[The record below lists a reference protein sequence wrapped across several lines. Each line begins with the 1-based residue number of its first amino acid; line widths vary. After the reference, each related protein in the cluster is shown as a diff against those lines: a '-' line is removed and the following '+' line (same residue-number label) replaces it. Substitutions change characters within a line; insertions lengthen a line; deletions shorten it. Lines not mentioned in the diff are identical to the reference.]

1 MASNKDLKLAE
12 FYEQCKRHGYTDM
25 HDDVQSLKAK
35 VIATDL
41 GLEYGRIADF
51 YIKAEKAYDRV
62 CAEKEQQLK
71 EQEEIQRQRNE
82 LAAIRAVNGALLVT
96 MSDSR
101 ASSESGTVVRV
112 FLRPDK
118 SIYTTIDNGDKIEG
132 APTIT
137 VTKGGVV
144 KSSYNPSQ
152 TYYAGATVG
161 GVTTGGI
168 HQTQESI
175 SSSSIKTGTGDIQAK
190 AGDRTI
196 TVRQV
201 SMSRKVREAFK
212 RDDEFRR
219 LVTNGDMV
227 CYNAAQTG
235 LYGMSTMMAKASMRA
250 GDIGTQLTQM
260 SLAVDSARLSFEACQ
275 ERAKLLT
282 RVVSAHFPPS
292 DLDLYNEACSWE
304 NANTSAD
311 LHKALELFEK
321 LGRYKDSA
329 QKAQSVRIRYQALVQ
344 EEKEKAV
351 IRKEEDKRKG
361 KIMAAIGIPVIVAV
375 IAFFVIMQT
384 VVIPRN
390 NYNKAVD
397 LYENGQYAEAI
408 TIFETLGGYIDSK
421 EKAEAA
427 KKEKKAEEDAEK
439 EAKKAEAYAKAEAK
453 NAEAYAEAV
462 TLLETAQYEKA
473 IAAFTALGKYKDS
486 PEKVLASKYARAEEL
501 LSEGELFI
509 ASQAFYTI
517 KDYKD
522 AWIRCQTIWGE
533 LTHRET
539 LSAGYYCTV
548 GLKTDGS
555 VVAKGIDS
563 DDQHD
568 LNEWSNIIAVSAG
581 DDHIVGLKADGSV
594 VAIGKNSNGQCNVSG
609 WRDIV
614 AISAGSFHTVG
625 LKADGSVVAVGISG
639 DGRCEVWDWS
649 DIIAIAAGGSSTLGL
664 KTNGSVVVVGNVSGK
679 RRDIE
684 SWNDVTAIC
693 SGGWHFVGLKKDGRI
708 VATWDSKYGN
718 SHGQCDLSGW
728 SNIVAISAGHA
739 HTVGLMADGTVI
751 AIGQNSDGQCN
762 VSGWRDI
769 VAVSTGEFFTVGLK
783 ADGSVVATGQNR
795 GGQCDVSDWKDIKL
809 PAK

>member
-35 VIATDL
+35 VIAADL

-51 YIKAEKAYDRV
+51 YKKAEKAYDRV

-82 LAAIRAVNGALLVT
+82 LAAKRAVNGALLVT

-304 NANTSAD
+304 CSNTSTD
-311 LHKALELFEK
+311 LHKALEIFEI
-321 LGRYKDSA
+321 LGLYKDSA
-329 QKAQSVRIRYQALVQ
+329 EKAQSIRFRYQALVQ

-351 IRKEEDKRKG
+351 IKKEEDKRRN
-361 KIMAAIGIPVIVAV
+361 KIALAIGVPIVVAV
-375 IAFFVIMQT
+375 IAIFVIMQM

-390 NYNKAVD
+390 NYNRAVA
-397 LYENGQYAEAI
+397 LYENGQYSEAIAVFKSLGEYNDSAKRAIAIKEQQIEEQNAAAYAAAERLLESGDYDAAAEAFKKLDLYEDSRAKENEARRRAREEQRAKEYDIAADLLTKGDYEGAAIAFDALGVYKDSKKQAEYARDQHKLSLLRKATIGSTIKFGI
-408 TIFETLGGYIDSK
+408 TNQDNYSKNGDEEIEWIVLAKEEDRILVISKFAIYGLPYHKELRTSTTWEACSLRNSLNSWFYDHTFSEK
-421 EKAEAA
+421 EKAMILTVTVSADKNPNYPTNPGNATQDKIFVLSIDEANRYFSSDSDR
-427 KKEKKAEEDAEK
+427 KCHPTT
-439 EAKKAEAYAKAEAK
+439 YV
-453 NAEAYAEAV
+453 AV
-462 TLLETAQYEKA
+462 TQYVYVSSND
-473 IAAFTALGKYKDS
+473 FCYWWLRS
-486 PEKVLASKYARAEEL
+486 P
-501 LSEGELFI
+501 
-509 ASQAFYTI
+509 
-517 KDYKD
+517 
-522 AWIRCQTIWGE
+522 
-533 LTHRET
+533 
-539 LSAGYYCTV
+539 
-548 GLKTDGS
+548 
-555 VVAKGIDS
+555 
-563 DDQHD
+563 
-568 LNEWSNIIAVSAG
+568 G
-581 DDHIVGLKADGSV
+581 DKAD
-594 VAIGKNSNGQCNVSG
+594 
-609 WRDIV
+609 
-614 AISAGSFHTVG
+614 T
-625 LKADGSVVAVGISG
+625 
-639 DGRCEVWDWS
+639 
-649 DIIAIAAGGSSTLGL
+649 AAYVD
-664 KTNGSVVVVGNVSGK
+664 TNGVVRTGGREFSEFDRQGV
-679 RRDIE
+679 RPAMWIDI
-684 SWNDVTAIC
+684 
-693 SGGWHFVGLKKDGRI
+693 G
-708 VATWDSKYGN
+708 
-718 SHGQCDLSGW
+718 
-728 SNIVAISAGHA
+728 
-739 HTVGLMADGTVI
+739 
-751 AIGQNSDGQCN
+751 
-762 VSGWRDI
+762 
-769 VAVSTGEFFTVGLK
+769 
-783 ADGSVVATGQNR
+783 
-795 GGQCDVSDWKDIKL
+795 
-809 PAK
+809 